1 MEFTINTNKK
11 NDLINNLINDS
22 INETTNESNNLFIDY
37 KPYKDNLFLNKKKI
51 LIKNYELYLNTI
63 NHKCITNSCKRRHE
77 EIYGNFIKS
86 INDLEIFKVNVINK
100 K

>member
-37 KPYKDNLFLNKKKI
+37 KPYKDNLFLNKKK
-51 LIKNYELYLNTI
+51 
-63 NHKCITNSCKRRHE
+63 
-77 EIYGNFIKS
+77 F
-86 INDLEIFKVNVINK
+86 
-100 K
+100 